1 MHCVVQAELYDKMAR
16 GEMDDDEET
25 YNVDF
30 FQKGGSLDDERESMQ
45 RERRQQQQFHYAGTV
60 SYREHDDGMN
70 LMLHMVLV
78 DFTANSPHF

>member
-30 FQKGGSLDDERESMQ
+30 FQKGGSLDDEREQMQ

-60 SYREHDDGMN
+60 TYREHDDGKYLIFCMP
-70 LMLHMVLV
+70 LLFRAL
-78 DFTANSPHF
+78 